1 MVNYYDSASM
11 ELFYMWIVIL
21 VMCIETQRS
30 RPDPDSMDGCIE
42 LNAVDVPEGMVPVD
56 LTVDTGAGVSVGSPE
71 HFPHAP
77 VEESPKKNQTYAS
90 ACNGIMKNQGQMRPR
105 LLLETGQLGQF
116 TFQATSSAQGPLR
129 KPLLAMSDVNAKNN
143 IGFFDGENSWILT
156 GTEKEKEELRALVKR
171 MSSKLPLHFT
181 NGTYK
186 LRTWQPEPPFG
197 RPGR

>member
-1 MVNYYDSASM
+1 MELLYIWMVVVAMCVETQNRPEPTYDSD
-11 ELFYMWIVIL
+11 EV
-21 VMCIETQRS
+21 CI
-30 RPDPDSMDGCIE
+30 DI
-42 LNAVDVPEGMVPVD
+42 NAIDIPEGMVPVD
-56 LTVDTGAGVSVGSPE
+56 LTVDTGAGISVGSPE
-71 HFPHAP
+71 HFPHAV
-77 VEESPKKNQTYAS
+77 VEESPKKGQTYAS

-129 KPLLAMSDVNAKNN
+129 KPLLAMSDVNSKNN

-156 GTEKEKEELRALVKR
+156 GTEKEKEELRKLVAR
-171 MSSKLPLHFT
+171 MSNKLPLHFT